1 MALMSPRRPSIAMGL
16 SAAILMAGCS
26 TAVRQPAASPQ
37 ASRELTKA
45 LAGYTIGQPV
55 RCIPG
60 YPRTR
65 MEIIDDHTLL
75 FRGNRTIYVQSPLGG
90 CYGLKGQFTAL
101 ATQTWG
107 PNELCQGDINQLVYN
122 SSGMGGGS
130 CAFGPFVPYTKA
142 D

>member
-1 MALMSPRRPSIAMGL
+1 MISWRQSSASIGL
-16 SAAILMAGCS
+16 AVLFIAGCS
-26 TAVRQPAASPQ
+26 AGSGQPAPAPQ

-45 LAGYTIGQPV
+45 LAGYTAGQPV

-60 YPRTR
+60 HPRTR

-122 SSGMGGGS
+122 NGGMGGGS
-130 CAFGPFVPYTKA
+130 CAFGAFVPYTRA
-142 D
+142 N

>member
-1 MALMSPRRPSIAMGL
+1 MGL

-26 TAVRQPAASPQ
+26 IAVRQPAASPQ

-75 FRGNRTIYVQSPLGG
+75 FRGNRTIYVQLPLGG